1 MTDVINSWKN
11 TSVFKKQLAFNLKEL
26 SGNYPVHWIIILSL
40 IKKYLPSSFLDVGCG
55 CGALYEVCFKEFPN
69 MSYYGVDY
77 SEEAIDLA
85 KLSWC
90 GDSFSVKNY
99 LSLTTDYVAKF
110 DLIHLGALLDVLPNG
125 DEALEHMLS
134 IKPKSLLISRMKFTE
149 LPSFYETYKAYDE
162 ITTCAYYHNK
172 DNFIKLC
179 EKYGY
184 EISDTLNNGN
194 DTTHKHVYLN
204 KKI

>member
-1 MTDVINSWKN
+1 MKDKS
-11 TSVFKKQLAFNLKEL
+11 FYKKFMGKM
-26 SGNYPVHWIIILSL
+26 
-40 IKKYLPSSFLDVGCG
+40 LDVNPKKVKKEPIVEDD
-55 CGALYEVCFKEFPN
+55 YQEEV
-69 MSYYGVDY
+69 
-77 SEEAIDLA
+77 
-85 KLSWC
+85 
-90 GDSFSVKNY
+90 
-99 LSLTTDYVAKF
+99 
-110 DLIHLGALLDVLPNG
+110 
-125 DEALEHMLS
+125 
-134 IKPKSLLISRMKFTE
+134 IKPKSLLITRMKFTE